1 MNRYL
6 TTFVASLCL
15 TAASGTITAAQEYV
29 APQVVVST
37 DKVRYNG
44 KVYYS
49 HIVQERQT
57 LYSISKAYNVTLQE
71 IYDANPNLHLNTEG
85 LKKDQIILI
94 PIKEGGTQTPT
105 RTTKVETTAD
115 NKADSG
121 DDKAKE
127 YTIHRVKWFED
138 LTSIAR
144 KYMVSKE
151 SIMNINGMTS
161 EKVRR
166 KDKIKIPT
174 HPEKWEKGS
183 GYEVASAGSSTDGT
197 STESDSST
205 GAVTGDDST
214 DSENN
219 GVFDRIFNKRHK
231 TSMALLLPFNTA
243 KKADSQMMDFYSGA
257 LLAAKDLEEEGHEID
272 MNVYDVAGGAMPVTE
287 ERFSESDFV
296 IGPVSN
302 TDIARTINASKGRT
316 WIVSPLDPRAE
327 VLADTIPNI
336 IQAPSPTKAQIADMV
351 RWVDS
356 DLKTNDKVILIT
368 QKGVAANGYSANVIN
383 EVRNSGLRHS
393 DLSFNILE
401 GRQIMG
407 RISAM
412 MTDNG
417 TNRVVVASDSK
428 AFVIEVVRLLYLISS
443 QKKEIVLYSTSKLR
457 TFEEIDVEQLHTLNL
472 HSSVSYFVDYD
483 SKDVQNFLMKYRA
496 LYGTEPSR
504 TAFQGYDLM
513 KFFTTAHSEYGSK
526 WDKSGNLKGT
536 GLQSDFNLVKTSRGG
551 YLNDAVRRIVYNSD
565 YSVNLIR

>member
-94 PIKEGGTQTPT
+94 PIKEGVTQTPT

-183 GYEVASAGSSTDGT
+183 GYEVASAGSSTEGT
-197 STESDSST
+197 STESGSST

-214 DSENN
+214 GSENARHWLSL
-219 GVFDRIFNKRHK
+219 GVRAGFD
-231 TSMALLLPFNTA
+231 
-243 KKADSQMMDFYSGA
+243 
-257 LLAAKDLEEEGHEID
+257 
-272 MNVYDVAGGAMPVTE
+272 
-287 ERFSESDFV
+287 
-296 IGPVSN
+296 
-302 TDIARTINASKGRT
+302 
-316 WIVSPLDPRAE
+316 
-327 VLADTIPNI
+327 
-336 IQAPSPTKAQIADMV
+336 
-351 RWVDS
+351 
-356 DLKTNDKVILIT
+356 
-368 QKGVAANGYSANVIN
+368 
-383 EVRNSGLRHS
+383 
-393 DLSFNILE
+393 
-401 GRQIMG
+401 
-407 RISAM
+407 
-412 MTDNG
+412 
-417 TNRVVVASDSK
+417 
-428 AFVIEVVRLLYLISS
+428 
-443 QKKEIVLYSTSKLR
+443 
-457 TFEEIDVEQLHTLNL
+457 
-472 HSSVSYFVDYD
+472 
-483 SKDVQNFLMKYRA
+483 
-496 LYGTEPSR
+496 
-504 TAFQGYDLM
+504 
-513 KFFTTAHSEYGSK
+513 
-526 WDKSGNLKGT
+526 
-536 GLQSDFNLVKTSRGG
+536 
-551 YLNDAVRRIVYNSD
+551 
-565 YSVNLIR
+565 

>member
-1 MNRYL
+1 
-6 TTFVASLCL
+6 
-15 TAASGTITAAQEYV
+15 
-29 APQVVVST
+29 
-37 DKVRYNG
+37 
-44 KVYYS
+44 
-49 HIVQERQT
+49 
-57 LYSISKAYNVTLQE
+57 
-71 IYDANPNLHLNTEG
+71 
-85 LKKDQIILI
+85 
-94 PIKEGGTQTPT
+94 
-105 RTTKVETTAD
+105 
-115 NKADSG
+115 
-121 DDKAKE
+121 
-127 YTIHRVKWFED
+127 
-138 LTSIAR
+138 
-144 KYMVSKE
+144 
-151 SIMNINGMTS
+151 
-161 EKVRR
+161 
-166 KDKIKIPT
+166 
-174 HPEKWEKGS
+174 
-183 GYEVASAGSSTDGT
+183 
-197 STESDSST
+197 
-205 GAVTGDDST
+205 
-214 DSENN
+214 
-219 GVFDRIFNKRHK
+219 
-231 TSMALLLPFNTA
+231 
-243 KKADSQMMDFYSGA
+243 
-257 LLAAKDLEEEGHEID
+257 
-272 MNVYDVAGGAMPVTE
+272 
-287 ERFSESDFV
+287 
-296 IGPVSN
+296 
-302 TDIARTINASKGRT
+302 
-316 WIVSPLDPRAE
+316 
-327 VLADTIPNI
+327 
-336 IQAPSPTKAQIADMV
+336 MV

-526 WDKSGNLKGT
+526 RDKSGNLKGT

-551 YLNDAVRRIVYNSD
+551 YVNDAVRRIVYNPD